1 MREKIYQIIE
11 SEQEDSKISRAY
23 DLFMIAII
31 VISILPLAFKHHD
44 QLFVWVEQATVT
56 VFIIDYI
63 LRLITSLIIFQVEP
77 DTCHK

>member
-31 VISILPLAFKHHD
+31 VISIMPLAFKHHD
-44 QLFVWVEQATVT
+44 QLFVWVEQAT
-56 VFIIDYI
+56 YS
-63 LRLITSLIIFQVEP
+63 TSSWNYQRRIHVRNN
-77 DTCHK
+77 